1 MKKRRTAH
9 KPAGEIQPVEHSEET
24 KQMPKGKV
32 SEGDRV
38 QFTQSHD
45 KMHTFTG
52 TVVRVHD
59 DSDLVDIS
67 VEPDG
72 KAIEVETVMTANAAE
87 VTPVDEAA

>member
-1 MKKRRTAH
+1 MT
-9 KPAGEIQPVEHSEET
+9 V
-24 KQMPKGKV
+24 V
-32 SEGDRV
+32 EGDRV
-38 QFTQSHD
+38 RFTGTHD

-72 KAIEVETVMTANAAE
+72 KTIEVEAIMTAHSAD
-87 VTPVDEAA
+87 VTPAEE